1 MLPNKYEMINNS
13 SLLKIINL
21 KKYFS
26 VRTGIFKK
34 KSVKA
39 VDGVNLD
46 IKSGETLGLV
56 GESGSGKTT
65 LGRCILRLIEP
76 DSGQILYNGVDITQ
90 LNNMSSF
97 RRKMQI
103 VFQNPTASL
112 NPRMKIGEIISEGIE
127 FYKICDRNEVVN
139 HVLNLLEMV
148 GLKAEHI
155 NRYPHELSDG
165 QKQRVAIARALSVK
179 PEFIVLDEPTSA
191 LDLSIQAQIL
201 NLFKKLKMDFKL
213 TYLFITHNLSIVD
226 FMCDKVAVMYL
237 GKIFEV
243 GPTNKILDN
252 PAHPYT
258 YVLLSSLPSTD
269 PDLRKIKKIV
279 RGEAYIPIDFKGCK
293 FYNRCPYAKEKCLE
307 LEPILNPLDSNDR
320 LVACHFPLV

>member
-1 MLPNKYEMINNS
+1 MSLNKYEMINNS

-21 KKYFS
+21 KKYFY

-39 VDGVNLD
+39 VDGVSLD

-76 DSGQILYNGVDITQ
+76 DSGKILYNGVDITQ
-90 LNNMSSF
+90 LKNMSSF

-112 NPRMKIGEIISEGIE
+112 NPRMRIGEIISEGIE
-127 FYKICDRNEVVN
+127 FYKLCDRNEVVN
-139 HVLNLLEMV
+139 YVLNLLEMV
-148 GLKAEHI
+148 GLKPEHI

-179 PEFIVLDEPTSA
+179 PEFIILDEPTSA

-201 NLFKKLKMDFKL
+201 NLFKELKDGFCIS
-213 TYLFITHNLSIVD
+213 YVFITHDIAVSSELA
-226 FMCDKVAVMYL
+226 DKVAVMYA
-237 GKIFEV
+237 GQFVEY
-243 GPTNKILDN
+243 GPAERIYTDPL
-252 PAHPYT
+252 HPYSKG
-258 YVLLSSLPSTD
+258 LLNSIPRLRTDTSLASIPGSPPSLIN
-269 PDLRKIKKIV
+269 P
-279 RGEAYIPIDFKGCK
+279 PKGCR
-293 FYNRCPYAKEKCLE
+293 FRPRCPYAKPICAE
-307 LEPILNPLDSNDR
+307 EPPLITLGSDGYVR
-320 LVACHFPLV
+320 CWLYGGK